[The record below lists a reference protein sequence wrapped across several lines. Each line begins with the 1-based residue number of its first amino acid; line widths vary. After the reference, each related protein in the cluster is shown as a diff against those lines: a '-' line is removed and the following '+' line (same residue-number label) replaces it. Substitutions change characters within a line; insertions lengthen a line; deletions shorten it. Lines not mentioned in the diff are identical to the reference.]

1 MHDHL
6 EICGILE
13 ETILMRKL
21 KLHGL
26 KIKRSRKAVQNKKK
40 RKKKRKAAQG
50 LVRRTRT
57 GHWFVTL
64 VFL

>member
-13 ETILMRKL
+13 ETILIREL

-40 RKKKRKAAQG
+40 KKRKEKLLRG
-50 LVRRTRT
+50 
-57 GHWFVTL
+57 
-64 VFL
+64 